1 MLNFNFFKRKLKIFD
16 LKCFLIWI
24 ISIFIIFW
32 LINNLFNFENCAK
45 NSQNSDTNAEFI
57 RINDN
62 IQIENRLDSTAI
74 NKNDIFPYNRNI
86 PLIFVGGVPRSG
98 TTLMRAMLD
107 AHPSIRCGEETR
119 IIPRLI
125 YMRNQWS
132 NSKKEMERLKNAGM
146 SDDIIDSAVGA
157 FILEVIVK
165 HGKPAENLCN
175 KDPLVLRYSSYM
187 KKVFPKAKFLL
198 MVNLF
203 LLLICFNFSNIK
215 IFFSFFLF

>member
-1 MLNFNFFKRKLKIFD
+1 MLNLNFLKRKFRIFD
-16 LKCFLIWI
+16 LKYCFIWI
-24 ISIFIIFW
+24 IGMLFIIW
-32 LINNLFNFENCAK
+32 LVNNSFNFENCTK
-45 NSQNSDTNAEFI
+45 NAQNSDSNVEFV

-62 IQIENRLDSTAI
+62 VQLKNEPENTAEI
-74 NKNDIFPYNRNI
+74 NKNDIFPYNRNL

-125 YMRNQWS
+125 YMRNQWT

-175 KDPLVLRYSSYM
+175 KDPLVLRYTNYM
-187 KKVFPKAKFLL
+187 KQVFPKAKFLL
-198 MVNLF
+198 MVNL
-203 LLLICFNFSNIK
+203 LIVFNN
-215 IFFSFFLF
+215 LFQKSCK